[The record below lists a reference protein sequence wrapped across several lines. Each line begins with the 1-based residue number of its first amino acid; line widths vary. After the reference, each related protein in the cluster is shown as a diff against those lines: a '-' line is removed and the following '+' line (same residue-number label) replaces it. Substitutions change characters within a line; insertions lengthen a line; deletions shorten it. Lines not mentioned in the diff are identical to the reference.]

1 MSTSSVVRSR
11 SPTNDSSASTNE
23 KLAGMKTTKK
33 APTSESRFTT
43 AVPPPNA
50 ASAWTPDPAPM
61 GIASVSPTIA
71 RMRRSSLTASRR
83 SRPAT
88 SAALRRSNF
97 GQITLVFHNREVDVL
112 QRRQLAHLLTHLQT
126 GAAAKLDQVADR
138 QRPAGGHASD
148 VPSQVLCLVHA
159 VPADDE
165 RAALPLQILE
175 IDPRTPRAVRI
186 QSRGRLVREH
196 ESRPVER
203 GAYECHFLP
212 HAFRECAQPSVA
224 GVCELEDLEEL
235 VDPAPSNAG
244 LDVVDRAEVVQVRPH
259 GHALVQ
265 AWHLRHEANTRA
277 HGRAVVGGV
286 DAVDLHHSGG
296 GQQHA
301 GHAAQRGCLTCAGA
315 AKGGQALALVD
326 ADRQG
331 FERQDV
337 AVTPVQ

>member
-1 MSTSSVVRSR
+1 
-11 SPTNDSSASTNE
+11 
-23 KLAGMKTTKK
+23 MKTTKK
-33 APTSESRFTT
+33 APTNESRSTT

-97 GQITLVFHNREVDVL
+97 GQITLVVHNREVDVL

-138 QRPAGGHASD
+138 KRPTGGHDSD
-148 VPSQVLCLVHA
+148 VPSQVLCLFHA
-159 VPADDE
+159 VRADDE

-196 ESRPVER
+196 QTRPVEP
-203 GAYECHFLP
+203 GADECHFLP
-212 HAFRECAQPSVA
+212 PTLPEGPPPS
-224 GVCELEDLEEL
+224 D
-235 VDPAPSNAG
+235 AP
-244 LDVVDRAEVVQVRPH
+244 
-259 GHALVQ
+259 
-265 AWHLRHEANTRA
+265 LR
-277 HGRAVVGGV
+277 
-286 DAVDLHHSGG
+286 
-296 GQQHA
+296 
-301 GHAAQRGCLTCAGA
+301 
-315 AKGGQALALVD
+315 
-326 ADRQG
+326 
-331 FERQDV
+331 
-337 AVTPVQ
+337 